1 MSAFDNNGGIEILKL
16 FLENKTNIDAVANFD
31 DKSALIIA
39 SEREKEKI
47 IRFLLKHGANINL
60 QDKESKSALMIACE
74 REKEKIV
81 RFLLKPGADVNFRDK
96 KGNTA
101 LTFAQENKHWKIVD
115 VLTKASEKKDPF

>member
-1 MSAFDNNGGIEILKL
+1 M
-16 FLENKTNIDAVANFD
+16 
-31 DKSALIIA
+31 IIA

-96 KGNTA
+96 KGIRLSRLHKKINIGKS
-101 LTFAQENKHWKIVD
+101 LTY
-115 VLTKASEKKDPF
+115 